1 MGRSPGRFGVIAVT
15 SPDPVLSLLS
25 ALGLAQAAG
34 SALVIDM
41 CGDLTLA
48 SGRTLSDLSRGWP
61 VRVSAQ
67 PRAVRRGA
75 HVVRANRA
83 HRGLAPS
90 RRPGSG
96 LARPGDPMLG
106 RGVARRQDPG

>member
-48 SGRTLSDLSRGWP
+48 SGRTLSDLAAGWA
-61 VRVSAQ
+61 VRVRAQ
-67 PRAVRRGA
+67 PRAV
-75 HVVRANRA
+75 
-83 HRGLAPS
+83 LAWRSCRPGQSSPS
-90 RRPGSG
+90 RPR
-96 LARPGDPMLG
+96 L
-106 RGVARRQDPG
+106 